1 MASPAR
7 LPAAPV
13 SAAAAALEQAL
24 QARPQDFTPFAA
36 LRALERCHPQ
46 HPRLGESARASDDVL
61 RLRHTPSLAFAPRA
75 LERYVPASSEQ
86 PAALYG
92 MFLGLFGPNAP
103 LPLHLTE
110 YAIERVQQ
118 AKDGTFAA
126 FADVFHHRMLSLFY
140 RAWAQAQPS
149 VQAERPASDQFRAWL
164 DALVGIASPHL
175 RERDALPDD
184 ARRYYAGRLGA
195 ATRTPEGLRALLQQ
209 LFDWPVQVQEF
220 IVEWMRLP
228 ADAHLQLGVGPRNA
242 RLGVDSVVGAQVR
255 GAQQRVRI
263 RLGPLPRIAFQR
275 FLPGGQALRQLT
287 AAVRTYLG
295 DEFGWELQLLLKA
308 DEVPT
313 PHLAR
318 NSRLGLDTWLG
329 RRAWS
334 IADADEVV
342 LRPSG

>member
-7 LPAAPV
+7 HAPAPV

-24 QARPQDFTPFAA
+24 QTRPQDFTPFAA
-36 LRALERCHPQ
+36 LRAIERCHPQ
-46 HPRLGESARASDDVL
+46 HPRLGESARAVDDVV
-61 RLRHTPSLAFAPRA
+61 RLRHTPSLAFAPHA
-75 LERYVPASSEQ
+75 LDRYTPAQGEQ
-86 PAALYG
+86 PAVLHG
-92 MFLGLFGPNAP
+92 LFLGLFGPNAP

-110 YAIERVQQ
+110 YAIERALQ

-140 RAWAQAQPS
+140 RAWAQAQPT
-149 VQAERPASDQFRAWL
+149 VQAERPASDQFRSWL

-184 ARRYYAGRLGA
+184 ARRYHAGRFGA
-195 ATRTPEGLRALLQQ
+195 ATRTPEGLRAVLQQ

-220 IVEWMRLP
+220 IAEWMRLP
-228 ADAHLQLGVGPRNA
+228 ADAHLQLGRGPRNA
-242 RLGVDSVVGAQVR
+242 RLGVDSVLGAQVR

-275 FLPGGQALRQLT
+275 FLPGGHALRQLT
-287 AAVRTYLG
+287 AAVRSYLG

-313 PHLAR
+313 PQLAR
-318 NSRLGLDTWLG
+318 NSRLGLDTWIG

-334 IADADEVV
+334 IADADEVL

>member
-7 LPAAPV
+7 LPTAPV
-13 SAAAAALEQAL
+13 STGAGALAQAL
-24 QARPQDFTPFAA
+24 QARIQDFTPFAA
-36 LRALERCHPQ
+36 LRAIERCHPQ
-46 HPRLGESARASDDVL
+46 QPRLGESARASDDVL

-75 LERYVPASSEQ
+75 LERYVPATADR

-92 MFLGLFGPNAP
+92 VFLGLFGPNAP

-110 YAIERVQQ
+110 YAIERAQQ

-126 FADVFHHRMLSLFY
+126 FTDVFHHRMLSLFY
-140 RAWAQAQPS
+140 RAWAQAQPT
-149 VQAERPASDQFRAWL
+149 VQAERAASDQFRAWL

-184 ARRYYAGRLGA
+184 ARRYHAGRFGA
-195 ATRTPEGLRALLQQ
+195 ATRTPEGLRAVLQT

-220 IVEWMRLP
+220 LAEWMRLP
-228 ADAHLQLGVGPRNA
+228 ADAHLHLGLGPRTA
-242 RLGVDSVVGAQVR
+242 RLGVDSVVGAHVR

-287 AAVRTYLG
+287 AAVRSYLG

-313 PHLAR
+313 PQLAR

-334 IADADEVV
+334 VADADEVL

>member
-7 LPAAPV
+7 HAPAPV
-13 SAAAAALEQAL
+13 SAAAAALAQAL
-24 QARPQDFTPFAA
+24 QTRPQDFSPFAA
-36 LRALERCHPQ
+36 LRAIERCHPQ
-46 HPRLGESARASDDVL
+46 HPRLGESARAVDDAV
-61 RLRHTPSLAFAPRA
+61 RLRHTPSLAFAPHA
-75 LERYVPASSEQ
+75 LDRYTPANDEQ

-92 MFLGLFGPNAP
+92 VFLGLFGPNAP

-110 YAIERVQQ
+110 YAIERAQQ

-140 RAWAQAQPS
+140 RAWAQAQPT
-149 VQAERPASDQFRAWL
+149 VQAERAACDQFRGWL

-195 ATRTPEGLRALLQQ
+195 VTRTPEGLRALLQQ
-209 LFDWPVQVQEF
+209 LFEWPVQVQEF
-220 IVEWMRLP
+220 IAEWMRLP
-228 ADAHLQLGVGPRNA
+228 ADAQLQLGLGPRNA
-242 RLGVDSVVGAQVR
+242 QLGVDSVVGAQVR

-287 AAVRTYLG
+287 AAVRSYLG
-295 DEFGWELQLLLKA
+295 DEFGWELQLVLKA

-313 PHLAR
+313 PQLAR
-318 NSRLGLDTWLG
+318 NSRLGLDTWIG

-334 IADADEVV
+334 IADADEVL

>member
-7 LPAAPV
+7 HAPAPV
-13 SAAAAALEQAL
+13 SAAAAALAQAL
-24 QARPQDFTPFAA
+24 QTRPQDFSPFAA

-46 HPRLGESARASDDVL
+46 HPRLGESARVADDMV
-61 RLRHTPSLAFAPRA
+61 RLRHTPSLAFAPHA
-75 LERYVPASSEQ
+75 LDRYTPAREDR
-86 PAALYG
+86 PAALHSL
-92 MFLGLFGPNAP
+92 FLGLFGPNAP

-110 YAIERVQQ
+110 YAIERAQQ

-140 RAWAQAQPS
+140 RAWAQAQPA
-149 VQAERPASDQFRAWL
+149 VQAERPATDQFRAWL

-184 ARRYYAGRLGA
+184 ARRYHAGRLGA
-195 ATRTPEGLRALLQQ
+195 VTRTPEGLRALLQQ
-209 LFDWPVQVQEF
+209 LFEWPVQVQEF
-220 IVEWMRLP
+220 IAEWMRLP
-228 ADAHLQLGVGPRNA
+228 ADAQLRLGQGPRTA
-242 RLGVDSVVGAQVR
+242 QLGVDSVVGAQVR

-263 RLGPLPRIAFQR
+263 RLGPLPRIVFQR

-287 AAVRTYLG
+287 AAVRAYLG

-313 PHLAR
+313 PQLAR
-318 NSRLGLDTWLG
+318 NSRLGLDSWLG

-334 IADADEVV
+334 IADDVL

>member
-7 LPAAPV
+7 HAPAPV
-13 SAAAAALEQAL
+13 SAAAAALAQAL
-24 QARPQDFTPFAA
+24 QTRPQDFSPFAA
-36 LRALERCHPQ
+36 LRAIERCHPLQ
-46 HPRLGESARASDDVL
+46 PRLGESTRASDDVL
-61 RLRHTPSLAFAPRA
+61 RLRHAPSLAFAPHA
-75 LERYVPASSEQ
+75 LDRYTPATHDQ

-92 MFLGLFGPNAP
+92 LFLGLFGPNAP

-110 YAIERVQQ
+110 YAIERAQQ

-175 RERDALPDD
+175 RDRDALPDD
-184 ARRYYAGRLGA
+184 ARRYYAGRLGT

-209 LFDWPVQVQEF
+209 LCEWPVQVQEF
-220 IVEWMRLP
+220 IAEWMRLP
-228 ADAHLQLGVGPRNA
+228 ADAHLQLGLGPRNA
-242 RLGVDSVVGAQVR
+242 RLGVDSVVGAHVR

-263 RLGPLPRIAFQR
+263 CLGPLPRLAFQR
-275 FLPGGQALRQLT
+275 LLPGGQALRQLT
-287 AAVRTYLG
+287 AAVRSYLG

-329 RRAWS
+329 RRAGS
-334 IADADEVV
+334 IADADEVL

>member
-7 LPAAPV
+7 HPSQPV
-13 SAAAAALEQAL
+13 SAAASALEQAL
-24 QARPQDFTPFAA
+24 QACPQAFAPFAA
-36 LRALERCHPQ
+36 LRALERSHPQ
-46 HPRLGESARASDDVL
+46 RPRLGESARASDDFL

-75 LERYVPASSEQ
+75 LDRYVPPTEGR
-86 PAALYG
+86 PGTLYG
-92 MFLGLFGPNAP
+92 LFLGLFGPNAP

-110 YAIERVQQ
+110 YAIERAQH

-164 DALVGIASPHL
+164 DALVGIASPQL
-175 RERDALPDD
+175 RTRDALPDD

-195 ATRTPEGLRALLQQ
+195 VTRTPEGLRALLQQ
-209 LFDWPVQVQEF
+209 LFGWPVQVQEC
-220 IVEWMRLP
+220 IAEWMRLP
-228 ADAHLQLGVGPRNA
+228 ADARLQLGLGPRNA
-242 RLGVDSVVGAQVR
+242 RLGTDSVVGAQVR
-255 GAQQRVRI
+255 AAQQRVRI
-263 RLGPLPRIAFQR
+263 RLGPLPRSAFQR

-287 AAVRTYLG
+287 AAVRSYLG

-308 DEVPT
+308 DEIPA
-313 PHLAR
+313 PQLAR
-318 NSRLGLDTWLG
+318 NTRLGLDTWIG

-334 IADADEVV
+334 IADADEVL

>member
-1 MASPAR
+1 MARPAR
-7 LPAAPV
+7 LPTAPV
-13 SAAAAALEQAL
+13 SAGAAALEQAL
-24 QARPQDFTPFAA
+24 QTRPQDFTPFAA
-36 LRALERCHPQ
+36 LRAIERCHPLQ
-46 HPRLGESARASDDVL
+46 PRLGESARAVDDVV
-61 RLRHTPSLAFAPRA
+61 RLRHTPSLAFAPHA
-75 LERYVPASSEQ
+75 LDRYTPAHDAQ

-92 MFLGLFGPNAP
+92 LFLGLFGPNAP

-110 YAIERVQQ
+110 YAIERALQ

-140 RAWAQAQPS
+140 RAWAQAQPT
-149 VQAERPASDQFRAWL
+149 VQAERPANDQFRAWL

-184 ARRYYAGRLGA
+184 ARRYHAGRFGA
-195 ATRTPEGLRALLQQ
+195 ATRTPEGLRAVLQQ

-220 IVEWMRLP
+220 IAEWMRLP
-228 ADAHLQLGVGPRNA
+228 ADAQLQLGLGPRNA

-275 FLPGGQALRQLT
+275 FLPGGHALRQLT
-287 AAVRTYLG
+287 AAVRSYLG

-334 IADADEVV
+334 VADADEVV